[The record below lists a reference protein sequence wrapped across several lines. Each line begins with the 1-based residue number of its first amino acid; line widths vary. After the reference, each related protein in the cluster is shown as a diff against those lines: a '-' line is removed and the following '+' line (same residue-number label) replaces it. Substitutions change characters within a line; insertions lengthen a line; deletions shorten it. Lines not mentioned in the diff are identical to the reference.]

1 MTRWLYFVI
10 IKVVFLF
17 RRTRMSEM
25 LKEEC
30 GIFGIYDKSKLGSI
44 ASTVYYG
51 LFALQH
57 RGQEAA
63 GIAINHNR
71 EINLIKGLGLVSDVF
86 KHKNLGE
93 LEGEIAIGHVR
104 YSSGPFKGVENAQPI
119 TVNYAKG
126 NLTVAHNG
134 NIINSQAIRKEL
146 ENQGAIFH
154 SNNDSEIICYLIA
167 RERLKCKNIEEAVA
181 NVIPMLKGSFSLLV
195 MSPTKLIALR
205 DPLGI
210 RPLCMGKIGDSIL
223 FASETCALETVGA
236 KFERHIKPGEIVVV
250 DQDKTFSNLKFC
262 CSKSALCIFEHV
274 YFARPDSTIDGQS
287 VNEARM
293 NAGKL
298 LARQYP
304 VDADLV
310 IGVPDS
316 GLCSAIGYSNESGI
330 PYGTGLI
337 KNRYIGRTF
346 IQPTQAMRERSVAL
360 KLNALDSNVRG
371 KRIVMID
378 DSIVRGTT
386 LKNIVKLLKTAGAT
400 EVHVRI
406 SSPEFLYPCYYG
418 TDIPDRSCLA
428 AVKWTVDE
436 IRQNIGADTLGFLKL
451 DSIDQIAPDS
461 TSDFCKAC
469 FNGKY
474 PTDINNT
481 IDVDLFKN

>member
-1 MTRWLYFVI
+1 MQKAIYDKTH
-10 IKVVFLF
+10 
-17 RRTRMSEM
+17 
-25 LKEEC
+25 EEC
-30 GIFGIYDKSKLGSI
+30 GIFGIYDKSKAGSI

-63 GIAINHNR
+63 GIAVNYNR
-71 EINLIKGLGLVSDVF
+71 EITLVRGLGLVSDVF
-86 KHKNLGE
+86 KHKDLASMPGD
-93 LEGEIAIGHVR
+93 IAIGHVR

-134 NIINSQAIRKEL
+134 NITNSQALRTAL

-167 RERLKCKNIEEAVA
+167 RERLKCKTIEEAVA
-181 NVIPMLKGSFSLLV
+181 NVVPMLKGAFSLLI

-210 RPLCMGKIGDSIL
+210 RPLCMGYINESVV

-236 KFERHIKPGEIVVV
+236 KFERDIKPGEILVVSK
-250 DQDKTFSNLKFC
+250 DDMYSDMRFATD
-262 CSKSALCIFEHV
+262 KSALCIFEHV
-274 YFARPDSTIDGQS
+274 YFARPDSTIDNQS

-298 LARQYP
+298 LAMQYP

-316 GLCSAIGYSNESGI
+316 GLCSAIGYSTQSGI

-360 KLNALDSNVRG
+360 KLNALVSNVKG

-406 SSPEFLYPCYYG
+406 SSPKFLYPCFYG

-428 AVKWTVDE
+428 AVKWTEEE
-436 IRQNIGADTLGFLKL
+436 IRQNLDADTLGFLKL
-451 DSIDQIAPDS
+451 ESVKDIAPCS
-461 TSDFCKAC
+461 TADFCTAC
-469 FNGKY
+469 FDGKY
-474 PTDINNT
+474 PSCVDNT
-481 IDVDLFKN
+481 IDQQFIDKL